1 MTLQHVID
9 YKGGHHYFQ
18 PSDITDIYIQNPDDT
33 EFYIVICKYRIIVMS
48 GGLKEMKEFVEKSD
62 KKLIKYCKNV

>member
-18 PSDITDIYIQNPDDT
+18 PSDITDIYIQEPDHT
-33 EFYIVICKYRIIVMS
+33 EFYIVIAKYRVIVMP
-48 GGLKEMKEFVEKSD
+48 GGLKEMQEFVEKKE